1 MSLDLRYHPCV
12 EQRALAD
19 SFNDSLNALLP
30 LDRLH
35 ARQEESEE
43 VWLQLEDI
51 GLFTICVDQD
61 AGGSGLG
68 AAEEA
73 LIVMELGRCLA
84 SPAVMAS
91 IGATHANAITE
102 LSDSAR
108 TGRTAAAYRHGGRIV
123 LVGDDHAD
131 TILLRDGTSAALH
144 RNAGVKG
151 MVDATLWC
159 ESLHEG
165 VAPQPPIAEFDAKG
179 LLRLHL
185 IDAAAL
191 AGIAAT
197 ALETAVA
204 YASERRQFGRPIG
217 GFQAVKHH
225 CANMAIA
232 ARNARDQVGFAS
244 VAIDE
249 GREDAAL
256 QVECALLVA
265 GTTAL
270 RNAATNIQVHGGIGF
285 SEEALPHVM
294 LKRTQVLIAIAG
306 GLEASNARIAD
317 VSVGSSAHRS
327 HA

>member
-1 MSLDLRYHPCV
+1 MSLDLRYHPCI

-19 SFNDSLNALLP
+19 SFNESLKALLP

-35 ARQEESEE
+35 GSFGESES
-43 VWLQLEDI
+43 VWRQLEEI
-51 GLFTICVDQD
+51 GLFTIGLAEA

-73 LIVMELGRCLA
+73 LIAMELGCRLA
-84 SPAVMAS
+84 SPAVLATM
-91 IGATHANAITE
+91 GAMHINPIAE
-102 LSDSAR
+102 LSGPACR
-108 TGRTAAAYRHGGRIV
+108 ERTAVAYRHGGRIV
-123 LVGDDHAD
+123 LVGDDQAD
-131 TILLRDGTSAALH
+131 TVLLRDGANTALYRNPGIKATIDSALWFE
-144 RNAGVKG
+144 
-151 MVDATLWC
+151 TLQ
-159 ESLHEG
+159 EG
-165 VAPQPPIAEFDAKG
+165 FAPQPPIAEFDAMG
-179 LLRLHL
+179 LLRLYL

-232 ARNARDQVGFAS
+232 ERNARDQVGFAS

-249 GREDAAL
+249 GRDDATL

-265 GTTAL
+265 GTAAL

-285 SEEALPHVM
+285 SEEATPHVM
-294 LKRTQVLIAIAG
+294 LKRAQVLIAIAG
-306 GLEASNARIAD
+306 GLEASNERIAD
-317 VSVGSSAHRS
+317 ASVGSNAHRS
-327 HA
+327 HT

>member
-19 SFNDSLNALLP
+19 SFNESLKALLP
-30 LDRLH
+30 FERLH
-35 ARQEESEE
+35 GSFGESDTVWQQLQE
-43 VWLQLEDI
+43 I
-51 GLFTICVDQD
+51 GLFTIGLSED

-73 LIVMELGRCLA
+73 LIAMELGRRLA
-84 SPAVMAS
+84 GPAVLATM
-91 IGATHANAITE
+91 GATHANAIAE
-102 LSDSAR
+102 LSGPAR
-108 TGRTAAAYRHGGRIV
+108 LGRTAAAYRHGGRIV
-123 LVGDDHAD
+123 LVGDDQAD
-131 TILLRDGTSAALH
+131 TVLLRDGASVALY
-144 RNAGVKG
+144 RNPGIKG
-151 MVDATLWC
+151 SVDSTLWY
-159 ESLHEG
+159 ETLHEG
-165 VAPQPPIAEFDAKG
+165 ISPQSPIAEFDANG
-179 LLRLHL
+179 LRRLQL

-265 GTTAL
+265 GTAAL
-270 RNAATNIQVHGGIGF
+270 RNAAINIQVHGGIGF
-285 SEEALPHVM
+285 SEEAMPHVV
-294 LKRTQVLIAIAG
+294 LKRAQVLIAIAG
-306 GLEASNARIAD
+306 GLEASNERIAD
-317 VSVGSSAHRS
+317 ASVGSNAHRS

>member
-19 SFNDSLNALLP
+19 TFNVSLKALLP

-35 ARQEESEE
+35 VSFGESET
-43 VWLQLEDI
+43 VWRQLEDI
-51 GLFTICVDQD
+51 GLFSIGLEEA

-84 SPAVMAS
+84 SPTVMAS
-91 IGATHANAITE
+91 IGVTHANAIKGS
-102 LSDSAR
+102 SDPVH
-108 TGRTAAAYRHGGRIV
+108 TGRTVAAYRHGERIV
-123 LVGDDHAD
+123 LVGDDQAD
-131 TILLRDGTSAALH
+131 TILLRDGISAALH
-144 RNAGVKG
+144 RNPGTKG
-151 MVDATLWC
+151 LLDNSLWY

-165 VAPQPPIAEFDAKG
+165 LAPQSAIAGFDAKG

-232 ARNARDQVGFAS
+232 ARNARDQVSFAS
-244 VAIDE
+244 VTIDE
-249 GREDAAL
+249 GRDDAGL
-256 QVECALLVA
+256 QVDCALLVA
-265 GTTAL
+265 GTAAL
-270 RNAATNIQVHGGIGF
+270 RNAATNIQIHGGIGF

-294 LKRTQVLIAIAG
+294 LKRAQVLIAIAG
-306 GLEASNARIAD
+306 GLEATNARIAD
-317 VSVGSSAHRS
+317 ASVGSNARRS
-327 HA
+327 HP

>member
-1 MSLDLRYHPCV
+1 MSLDLCYHPCV
-12 EQRALAD
+12 EQRALAG
-19 SFNDSLNALLP
+19 SFNESLKALLP

-35 ARQEESEE
+35 GSFGESET
-43 VWLQLEDI
+43 VWQQLQEI
-51 GLFTICVDQD
+51 GLFTIGLSED

-73 LIVMELGRCLA
+73 LIAMELGCRLVG
-84 SPAVMAS
+84 PAVLAT
-91 IGATHANAITE
+91 IGATHANAITQ
-102 LSDSAR
+102 LSGSAC
-108 TGRTAAAYRHGGRIV
+108 TGRTAAAYRHGKRII
-123 LVGDDHAD
+123 LVGDEQAE
-131 TILLRDGTSAALH
+131 TVLLRDYTSTALY
-144 RNAGVKG
+144 RNPGIKET
-151 MVDATLWC
+151 VDSTLWY
-159 ESLHEG
+159 ETLHEG
-165 VAPQPPIAEFDAKG
+165 LASQSPIAEFDIKG
-179 LLRLHL
+179 LLRLYL

-204 YASERRQFGRPIG
+204 YASERRQFGRAIG

-256 QVECALLVA
+256 QVECALMVA
-265 GTTAL
+265 GTAAL
-270 RNAATNIQVHGGIGF
+270 RNAATSIQVHGGIGF

-294 LKRTQVLIAIAG
+294 LKRAQVLVAIAG
-306 GLEASNARIAD
+306 GLEAANERIAEA
-317 VSVGSSAHRS
+317 SAGSNAHRS
-327 HA
+327 RA

>member
-1 MSLDLRYHPCV
+1 MNLDLRYHPCV

-30 LDRLH
+30 LDRLYASH
-35 ARQEESEE
+35 GESEE
-43 VWLQLEDI
+43 TWLRLEDI
-51 GLFTICVDQD
+51 GLFTICVGQD

-91 IGATHANAITE
+91 IGATHANAMTE
-102 LSDSAR
+102 LSDPAR

-123 LVGDDHAD
+123 LVGDHQAD
-131 TILLRDGTSAALH
+131 TILLRDGARAALH

-151 MVDATLWC
+151 VVDAALWY
-159 ESLHEG
+159 EILHEG
-165 VAPQPPIAEFDAKG
+165 AAPQLPLAEFDAKG
-179 LLRLHL
+179 LLRLRL

-265 GTTAL
+265 GTAAL
-270 RNAATNIQVHGGIGF
+270 RNAATNIQIHGGIGF

-294 LKRTQVLIAIAG
+294 LKRAQVLIAVAG
-306 GLEASNARIAD
+306 GLEATNERIAD
-317 VSVGSSAHRS
+317 ASIGSNAHRS
-327 HA
+327 RA

>member
-1 MSLDLRYHPCV
+1 MSFDLRYHPCV

-35 ARQEESEE
+35 GCQGESEE
-43 VWLQLEDI
+43 VWAQLDDI

-73 LIVMELGRCLA
+73 LIVMALGRRLA

-91 IGATHANAITE
+91 IGATDADAITE
-102 LSDSAR
+102 LAEPAR
-108 TGRTAAAYRHGGRIV
+108 TGRTAAAYRHGDRIV
-123 LVGDDHAD
+123 LVGDDQAG
-131 TILLRDGTSAALH
+131 TILLRDGARAALH
-144 RNAGVKG
+144 RHAGIKG
-151 MVDATLWC
+151 LVDAHLWR

-165 VAPQPPIAEFDAKG
+165 IAPQSSIAEFDDKG
-179 LLRLHL
+179 LLRLQL
-185 IDAAAL
+185 IVAAAL
-191 AGIAAT
+191 AGLGAT
-197 ALETAVA
+197 ALEAAVA
-204 YASERRQFGRPIG
+204 YASERRQFGRAIG

-249 GREDAAL
+249 DREDAAL

-265 GTTAL
+265 GTAAL
-270 RNAATNIQVHGGIGF
+270 RNAATSIQIHGGIGF
-285 SEEALPHVM
+285 SEEALPHMV
-294 LKRTQVLIAIAG
+294 LKRAQVLIAIAG
-306 GLEASNARIAD
+306 GLEASNERVAAA
-317 VSVGSSAHRS
+317 STGSNVRRS